1 MFRVACCLLFA
12 SLCLPIIAQDA
23 PQTEQETVEGWIV
36 GASDRVFRFVHFTA
50 DGEHLLAVIDQRITD
65 ATAPE
70 DRQVLVKISLA
81 SGQITWTSE
90 PFANCQGMVPY
101 PAFDLQ
107 VFHDATGSGL

>member
-1 MFRVACCLLFA
+1 MGPGSPLFLVSRSETL
-12 SLCLPIIAQDA
+12 SLTPLPK
-23 PQTEQETVEGWIV
+23 GYH
-36 GASDRVFRFVHFTA
+36 FVHFSA
-50 DGEHLLAVIDQRITD
+50 DAEHLLAVVDQRITD

-70 DRQVLVKISLA
+70 GRQVLVKINLA

-90 PFANCQGMVPY
+90 PFANCQGLVPY